1 MKLAIFCALGTATL
15 LASATGDAAAAAS
28 GGATC
33 ANYPYGDGVN
43 VEDVAGGTKILAT
56 STVTVT
62 FDDVDS
68 VKDARTEATMEAKS
82 LISKFMSED
91 IASDEKVTRTV
102 QESKVT
108 TDSGKS
114 ATRKEL
120 IDRVKSLRNTSR
132 ALLRG
137 VVPLGECYTPGRE
150 LRVSVGIKP
159 ETIASAGRLAS
170 GISQSLGAQPTPG
183 SNAGAQGKGN
193 APAQPAGKL
202 QNVDGYSNTDKLKT
216 F

>member
-1 MKLAIFCALGTATL
+1 MKNSVLCSIGAILL
-15 LASATGDAAAAAS
+15 LATTTGHA
-28 GGATC
+28 ATC
-33 ANYPYGDGVN
+33 AEYPYLDGIN

-56 STVTVT
+56 ATVTVT

-68 VKDARTEATMEAKS
+68 VKDSRTEATMEAKS

-91 IASDEKVTRTV
+91 IASDEKVTRV
-102 QESKVT
+102 VEESKIT
-108 TDSGKS
+108 TDKDKS
-114 ATRKEL
+114 ATRKEM
-120 IDRVKSLRNTSR
+120 IQRVKSLRNSSR

-159 ETIASAGRLAS
+159 ETIASAGRLAG
-170 GISQSLGAQPTPG
+170 GISDSLGAKPTPG
-183 SNAGAQGKGN
+183 TGSGN
-193 APAQPAGKL
+193 AQSNGSAPSQSGRKH
-202 QNVDGYSNTDKLKT
+202 QNVDGYSNTDRLKN

>member
-1 MKLAIFCALGTATL
+1 MMKLVICCALGTAAL
-15 LASATGDAAAAAS
+15 LATTGVNATD
-28 GGATC
+28 GGTC
-33 ANYPYGDGVN
+33 ADYPYVDGIN

-56 STVTVT
+56 SGVTVT

-91 IASDEKVTRTV
+91 ISSDENVTRIV
-102 QESKVT
+102 EESKVT
-108 TDSGKS
+108 TDSAKS

-120 IDRVKSLRNTSR
+120 ISRVKSLRNTSR

-159 ETIASAGRLAS
+159 ETIASAGQLAG
-170 GISQSLGAQPTPG
+170 GISRSLGAQPTPG
-183 SNAGAQGKGN
+183 SPANGQGSGN
-193 APAQPAGKL
+193 AAWRSGGEL
-202 QNVDGYSNTDKLKT
+202 QQVEGYSNTERLKN

>member
-1 MKLAIFCALGTATL
+1 MKLAICLAIGTTAALATMPATA
-15 LASATGDAAAAAS
+15 A

-33 ANYPYGDGVN
+33 ANYPYADGIN

-91 IASDEKVTRTV
+91 IASDEKVTRV
-102 QESKVT
+102 VEESKVT

-120 IDRVKSLRNTSR
+120 INRVKSLRNTSR

-183 SNAGAQGKGN
+183 SAANGQRGGN

-202 QNVDGYSNTDKLKT
+202 QNVEGYSNTERLKT